1 MSISQSLVCR
11 TIGIFDLNFLFIN
24 ILHVGKTIY
33 ITAGT
38 EAFRITSNGNNL
50 TCLPEPSLESNQEEA
65 DTKVFLCATF
75 AAELGYQKVRI
86 VTIDSDIGTLVLYYQ
101 QKADADLLLEIG
113 TGPNLKI
120 IDIST
125 YYLPVDITDALP
137 GLHAIFGCGTT
148 SCFIGIGK
156 KECLSILQ
164 SNARLLTAMGTLG
177 ESTELEQNTLSV
189 LEEYVCRLYSMKN
202 GNSINKAR

>member
-1 MSISQSLVCR
+1 MLV
-11 TIGIFDLNFLFIN
+11 L
-24 ILHVGKTIY
+24 K
-33 ITAGT
+33 
-38 EAFRITSNGNNL
+38 
-50 TCLPEPSLESNQEEA
+50 PSKSHQME
-65 DTKVFLCATF
+65 TKQICATF

-86 VTIDSDIGTLVLYYQ
+86 VTVDSDIGILALYYQ
-101 QKADADLLLEIG
+101 QKIDADICLEIG

-125 YYLPVDITDALP
+125 HDLPVDVTDALP
-137 GLHAIFGCGTT
+137 GCDTT

-156 KECLSILQ
+156 KKCLSILQ
-164 SNARLLTAMGTLG
+164 SNARFLTAMGTLG

-202 GNSINKAR
+202 CNNINKAR

>member
-1 MSISQSLVCR
+1 MN
-11 TIGIFDLNFLFIN
+11 IFDMTFLFKN
-24 ILHVGKTIY
+24 IQHVGKTIY

-38 EAFRITSNGNNL
+38 EAFQITSNGNNL

-86 VTIDSDIGTLVLYYQ
+86 VTVDSDIGILALYYQ
-101 QKADADLLLEIG
+101 QKINADLLLEIV

-125 YYLPVDITDALP
+125 HDLLVDVTDALP
-137 GLHAIFGCGTT
+137 SLHAISGCDTT

-156 KECLSILQ
+156 KKCLSILQ
-164 SNARLLTAMGTLG
+164 SNARFLTAMETLG
-177 ESTELEQNTLSV
+177 ESTELEQNTLLV
-189 LEEYVCRLYSMKN
+189 LEEYLFRLYSLKN
-202 GNSINKAR
+202 CNNIKKGR

>member
-1 MSISQSLVCR
+1 MNL
-11 TIGIFDLNFLFIN
+11 LFIN

-75 AAELGYQKVRI
+75 AAELGCQKVRI
-86 VTIDSDIGTLVLYYQ
+86 VTVDSDNGILALYYQ
-101 QKADADLLLEIG
+101 QKINADLLLEIG

-120 IDIST
+120 IDISSHD
-125 YYLPVDITDALP
+125 LPVDITDALP
-137 GLHAIFGCGTT
+137 GLHATSGCDTT
-148 SCFIGIGK
+148 SCFIGIDK
-156 KECLSILQ
+156 KKFLSILQ
-164 SNARLLTAMGTLG
+164 SNARFLTAMGTLG

-189 LEEYVCRLYSMKN
+189 LEEYLCRLYSMKN
-202 GNSINKAR
+202 CNNINKAR